1 VSGAGDRIVRFARIE
16 ARLEPFD
23 WRWAE
28 ENAEAI
34 ATHWAKRKAAKPAI
48 FNGRVLM
55 IAETQEQ
62 GETLHARF
70 FATDYANL
78 LAWLDW
84 DAPDR
89 SVQNGF
95 AMGAMAG
102 SDGAFLLG
110 VMGPQTSQAGRV
122 YFPAGTPDLSD
133 VLADG
138 TVDLATSITR
148 EIEEETGLAP
158 PDYAIEPGWIVTQV
172 RGYTALM
179 QSVRLPV
186 PAETARARILDH
198 LGRESEPE
206 LADIRIARGLAD
218 IDEAAMP
225 DYLKAFLRW
234 SFAPTGSSPA

>member
-1 VSGAGDRIVRFARIE
+1 LIPDGITRVARVA
-16 ARLEPFD
+16 ARLAPHRWD
-23 WRWAE
+23 WAE
-28 ENAEAI
+28 AQSEAI
-34 ATHWAKRKAAKPAI
+34 AAHWARRKAAKPAI

-55 IAETQEQ
+55 IAESRHQ
-62 GETLHARF
+62 GDTLHARF

-89 SVQNGF
+89 SVENGF
-95 AMGAMAG
+95 AMGAMTA

-110 VMGPQTSQAGRV
+110 IMGQHTSQAGRI

-133 VLADG
+133 VGVDG

-148 EIEEETGLAP
+148 EIEEETGLVPADYDVAP
-158 PDYAIEPGWIVTQV
+158 DWIVTRI

-179 QSVRLPV
+179 REVRLRE
-186 PAETARARILDH
+186 PAEAARHRILGH
-198 LGRESEPE
+198 LGREAEPE
-206 LADIRIARGLAD
+206 LADIRIARGPAD
-218 IDEAAMP
+218 IDERAMP

-234 SFAPTGSSPA
+234 RFAEPA